1 MVAVPETDAVKLAVQ
16 LAVPTVDPAT
26 RVQGDPVK
34 LPVAPVEPKAT
45 VPVGVVAPDVLL
57 DVTVAVQVD
66 AWATTTGPG
75 HETFVVVG

>member
-1 MVAVPETDAVKLAVQ
+1 
-16 LAVPTVDPAT
+16 
-26 RVQGDPVK
+26 VQGDPVK